1 MRKQRYSKALG
12 RGNNFAFSEDRCL
25 EKERVRSQVAPRK
38 VGVGL
43 KRRGEL
49 NKKWWGWRLA

>member
-1 MRKQRYSKALG
+1 MFRKGKA
-12 RGNNFAFSEDRCL
+12 AVEDDP
-25 EKERVRSQVAPRK
+25 KK

-49 NKKWWGWRLA
+49 NKRRWGWR